1 MAEAHAADKHAVTG
15 RIQRLGGVFGRFG
28 LASLSSAI
36 VSVSHL
42 LVQIFSIHHLQ
53 TAAIGTLAFLLV
65 IIQFGYSLSNALVS
79 TPYTIAVNQGEEGD
93 ARGFDFF
100 FPVNLML
107 ALSQGLICAA
117 IAWITASPVAALAFG
132 MAGTLSLIRWF
143 GRSNAYAHHA
153 PARAARSD
161 LAYAGTILAG
171 LLIAMRT
178 GADMSAI
185 GGMLVAA
192 SLVGLL
198 PFGLAYIKR
207 HFAMAPAH
215 ALKNYRPVWKE
226 QSAWTL
232 VGVLSTEATSNSH
245 SYIVTLLAGPTA
257 FAPIAV
263 GMLFFRPVNVCITA
277 LTQLERPRMTRAVA
291 KGDHGAAIKSERIF
305 MAALVMLWLA
315 TCVVAAIALYF
326 FPGVILKS
334 TLDHR
339 LVMIAVGLCALL
351 SLVQC
356 IQTPMSVMTQARKAF
371 RPLAAQSMR
380 SCVVGVVAV
389 SMLVLG
395 TAPVFSIGGV
405 VLSQLV
411 MMLGIWQL
419 DRQWRRNQQGAS

>member
-1 MAEAHAADKHAVTG
+1 MADAQTVDNPPLTG
-15 RIQRLGGVFGRFG
+15 RVQRLGSLFGRFG

-42 LVQIFSIHHLQ
+42 LVQLFSIHHLG

-79 TPYTIAVNQGEEGD
+79 TPYTIAVNQGEEAEGKN
-93 ARGFDFF
+93 FDFF

-107 ALSQGLICAA
+107 AASQGLICAA
-117 IAWITASPVAALAFG
+117 IAWATASPMAALLFG
-132 MAGTLSLIRWF
+132 LAGTLSLIRWF

-171 LLIAMRT
+171 LLIAMQT
-178 GADMSAI
+178 GADMPAI

-192 SLVGLL
+192 SLMGLL
-198 PFGLAYIKR
+198 PFGLAYLRR
-207 HFAMAPAH
+207 HFAMGPGR
-215 ALKNYRPVWKE
+215 ALGAYRPVWKE

-291 KGDHGAAIKSERIF
+291 RGDHGAAIKSERVF
-305 MAALVMLWLA
+305 MAALVMLWLG
-315 TCVVAAIALYF
+315 TCAVAAIALYA
-326 FPGVILKS
+326 FPGLILKP

-356 IQTPMSVMTQARKAF
+356 VQTPMSVMTQARKAF

-380 SCVVGVVAV
+380 SCGVGLVAV
-389 SMLVLG
+389 TLLVWG
-395 TAPVFSIGGV
+395 AAPVFSIGGV

-419 DRQWRRNQQGAS
+419 DRKWRHDQRVAV